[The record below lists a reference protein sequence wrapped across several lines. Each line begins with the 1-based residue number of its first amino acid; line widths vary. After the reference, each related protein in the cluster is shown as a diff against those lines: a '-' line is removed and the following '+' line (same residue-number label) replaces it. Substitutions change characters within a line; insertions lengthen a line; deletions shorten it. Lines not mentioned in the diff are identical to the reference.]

1 MLSKGD
7 GTLAVGDGPS
17 PDTAGS
23 RLLDGVDSVRA
34 TEQARGQVQS
44 LLLEMSNAAQ
54 DTGADSLFEHGSVCP
69 RCRQMA
75 TPEEVQLWGYC
86 SLCRAQDMSD
96 ASSDPSGRY
105 LNKGMAGRGAS
116 LMPKDNAGSTPQ
128 RLRIANAPKQP
139 PVSAATGDPG
149 PSVSLPAEPPA
160 HAGAVEA
167 AGSGKRSSTYAKAA
181 AERAQAGKAVN
192 GAAGLSAGGVE
203 VGGMGEEGGAGLAR
217 LQRVMEQLVSEQRQT
232 NVLLAQVV
240 AELQASAAAAQKPQA
255 TRKPRK
261 KAGDAAAPESADD
274 GTAQEPVTAAALA
287 VSEEPAAT
295 AAAPAAALSKAR
307 APRQQATAAAR
318 AQAPPPPPPAAQSIS
333 APQRGA
339 RSAAQAPQSGG
350 TRTRSMAQQT
360 QPNAQ
365 RPTAEAA
372 RGTAQQPADRQR
384 HRRLQAVLLLAMAL
398 ERLQVSLGLLLWPI
412 AIGIKF
418 AKTLL
423 NLSIGSS
430 AARHRAPQLP
440 PWLLLQLLS
449 LPFRVLNP
457 PVVLGVRHLEAVA
470 SHRAAAAAA
479 LGDTG
484 GVPAGEDVSEK
495 AAAGGSDVDKGSGAA
510 AAAQAPVLLAG
521 LDNIPMWTL
530 FAESLGG
537 VKGTTAKC
545 AELMSHG
552 KWQLLYPGG
561 GEDDRTQLKWN
572 ASMGFT
578 RMAVKHGAVVVP
590 FASIGLENSLHSIGS
605 LDVAWWLRVLEVSCP
620 DIRLPLLLPL
630 NGMQR
635 QYFAFGEPIST
646 AKYGGDW
653 ECNAKCLELYEDV
666 RGSVQ
671 HLLSALQRVQTQDP
685 NRYPAMRVARR
696 LLSVAGAIKAYD
708 ATIEQADTA
717 I

>member
-1 MLSKGD
+1 M
-7 GTLAVGDGPS
+7 PF
-17 PDTAGS
+17 
-23 RLLDGVDSVRA
+23 
-34 TEQARGQVQS
+34 
-44 LLLEMSNAAQ
+44 AA
-54 DTGADSLFEHGSVCP
+54 HC
-69 RCRQMA
+69 
-75 TPEEVQLWGYC
+75 
-86 SLCRAQDMSD
+86 
-96 ASSDPSGRY
+96 
-105 LNKGMAGRGAS
+105 
-116 LMPKDNAGSTPQ
+116 
-128 RLRIANAPKQP
+128 
-139 PVSAATGDPG
+139 
-149 PSVSLPAEPPA
+149 
-160 HAGAVEA
+160 
-167 AGSGKRSSTYAKAA
+167 
-181 AERAQAGKAVN
+181 
-192 GAAGLSAGGVE
+192 
-203 VGGMGEEGGAGLAR
+203 
-217 LQRVMEQLVSEQRQT
+217 
-232 NVLLAQVV
+232 
-240 AELQASAAAAQKPQA
+240 
-255 TRKPRK
+255 
-261 KAGDAAAPESADD
+261 
-274 GTAQEPVTAAALA
+274 
-287 VSEEPAAT
+287 
-295 AAAPAAALSKAR
+295 
-307 APRQQATAAAR
+307 
-318 AQAPPPPPPAAQSIS
+318 
-333 APQRGA
+333 
-339 RSAAQAPQSGG
+339 
-350 TRTRSMAQQT
+350 
-360 QPNAQ
+360 
-365 RPTAEAA
+365 
-372 RGTAQQPADRQR
+372 
-384 HRRLQAVLLLAMAL
+384 
-398 ERLQVSLGLLLWPI
+398 RLQVSLGLLLWPI
-412 AIGIKF
+412 AIGLKF

-430 AARHRAPQLP
+430 AARRRAPQLP

-457 PVVLGVRHLEAVA
+457 PVVLGVRQLEAVA

-484 GVPAGEDVSEK
+484 GVPAGEDVGEK
-495 AAAGGSDVDKGSGAA
+495 AAAGGGDVDKGSGAA
-510 AAAQAPVLLAG
+510 AAAQAPVLLVGNHTFHGLDHLPILYEVHRHTGVCPHTLYEAG

-572 ASMGFT
+572 ASMVRMPGFT

-671 HLLSALQRVQTQDP
+671 HLLSALQRVQAQDP

-708 ATIEQADTA
+708 ATVEQADSA